1 MKLQKL
7 KKLIKESNNI
17 VFFGGAGVSTESGIP
32 DFRSAQGIHNSD
44 SGFGYSPEE
53 ILSYSFFTKHPDIFY
68 KFYKDKIIHRDAKPN
83 PAHQTLAKLEQQGKL
98 KAVITQNVDALHQKA
113 GSKNVLEL
121 HGSIYRNHCLKCDK
135 YHSLDYII
143 KARATPECQSCQGII
158 KPDVTLYEESLN
170 MDIIEKAIT
179 YISKADMLIVGGTS
193 LTVYPAAH
201 LIEYY
206 QGNKLVVIN
215 KHHTQYDW
223 KAFLCIN
230 KGIGDVFKKVLDS

>member
-44 SGFGYSPEE
+44 SGLNYSPEE

-68 KFYKDKIIHRDAKPN
+68 KFYKEKIIHKEAKPN
-83 PAHQTLAKLEQQGKL
+83 AAHKALAKLEQQGKV
-98 KAVITQNVDALHQKA
+98 KAVITQNVDGLHQKA
-113 GSKNVLEL
+113 KSKNVLEL
-121 HGSIYRNHCLKCDK
+121 HGSIYRNYCLECNKSYD
-135 YHSLDYII
+135 LDYIL
-143 KARATPECQSCQGII
+143 KSNTTPKCQKCQGII

-170 MDIIEKAIT
+170 MDTLQKAIT
-179 YISKADMLIVGGTS
+179 HISKADLLIVGGTS

-201 LIEYY
+201 LIDYY
-206 QGNKLVVIN
+206 RGNKLVVIN
-215 KHHTQYDW
+215 KQPTHQDW
-223 KAFLCIN
+223 KAYLSI
-230 KGIGDVFKKVLDS
+230 KGRIGDAFTDCL